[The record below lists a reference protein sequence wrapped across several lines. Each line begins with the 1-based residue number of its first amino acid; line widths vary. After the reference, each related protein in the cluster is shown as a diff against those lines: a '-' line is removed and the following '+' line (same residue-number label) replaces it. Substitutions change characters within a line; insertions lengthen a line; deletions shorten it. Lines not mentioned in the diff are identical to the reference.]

1 MAILIDEKKRVLV
14 QGITGREG
22 RARTRLMREYGTNVV
37 GGVTPGKGGQ
47 SVLGVPVFNT
57 PQEAVNS
64 LGNIDVSVVFVPA
77 AGVKDAAISA
87 IEAGIKLAVL
97 VPDRVPV
104 WDAMEIAAAA
114 KANDAMFLG
123 PNTLG
128 ALSPGKA
135 VVGMIG
141 GRAESAR
148 QWFKPGVPKGVGVIS
163 RSGGMASSTGYYLG
177 QAGVRL
183 SSIVHIG
190 GDAVIGIRLP
200 DAALMFEADP
210 LTEAIVIFG
219 EIGSSQEEELS
230 QLIAD
235 RKITKP
241 VIAYIG
247 GKAAR
252 EGTRFSHAGAIIEG
266 GRGTHAGKVKA
277 LREAGATVVDA
288 FGELPG
294 AVVAILEQIKGQ
306 SLMSEADKKAVW
318 HSGITRIQPNKV
330 AVRGYDIAELM
341 GHVSFGAAVYL
352 ILTGELPSPA
362 IARLMDAILVSS
374 IDHGAT
380 PPSALSARNVASTG
394 ATLSASVAAGIMS
407 INRHH
412 GGAIEDCARQLKAIA
427 DRAARDSISL
437 EEAATRT
444 LRTMSEAGERMSGFG
459 HRVHTKDPRTARLF
473 ELAREA
479 GVDGVHMQAARAV
492 EKAFADAKKSLPIN
506 VDGAIG
512 AILADLGMNPAAFNG
527 IFMIAR
533 TPGLIA
539 HVIEEQTREKPT
551 GPLSLRHAMRSR
563 PPSART
569 TCSTSP
575 AARPPTLRRPC
586 TTRSRAITTRPT
598 PGATSLRCLSP
609 SARPLPAR
617 ANGKIYVAGGFIGGT
632 SVTNALRIYDIATN
646 TWTSGAN
653 MPTSPG
659 VEAAAAAVV
668 NGKFYVM
675 GGDDFTNGLNT
686 TFIYDI
692 ATNTWTTGATL
703 PDSRTNTY
711 GTASNGLIYVY
722 GGVILPAFTTTDTLL
737 RYDPVANSWTNLGSA
752 GTAGLRQLRRHLAF
766 RHGPTADHR
775 RRGLHWCLH
784 HRHPHLHHQRRY
796 VQRRPGDD
804 RQPRRARAGH
814 PA

>member
-57 PQEAVNS
+57 PREAVDS
-64 LGNIDVSVVFVPA
+64 LGEIDVSVVFVPA
-77 AGVKDAAISA
+77 AGVKEAAISA
-87 IEAGIKLAVL
+87 LEAGIKLAVL

-114 KANDAMFLG
+114 KANQATFLG

-148 QWFKPGVPKGVGVIS
+148 QWFKPGIPKGVGVIS

-177 QAGVRL
+177 QVGVRI
-183 SSIVHIG
+183 STIVHIG

-210 LTEAIVIFG
+210 LTEIIAIFG
-219 EIGSSQEEELS
+219 EIGSSQEEELA

-235 RKITKP
+235 GRITKP
-241 VIAYIG
+241 VIAYVG

-277 LREAGATVVDA
+277 LREAGATVVDG
-288 FGELPG
+288 FGDLPG
-294 AVVAILEQIKGQ
+294 AVVEILTKTKGE
-306 SLMSEADKKAVW
+306 SLMTEAEQKAVW
-318 HSGITRIQPNKV
+318 HSAITRIEPNKV
-330 AVRGYDIAELM
+330 AVRGYDIANLM
-341 GHVSFGAAVYL
+341 GRVSFGAAVYL

-362 IARLMDAILVSS
+362 VARLMDAILVSS

-380 PPSALSARNVASTG
+380 PPSALAARTVASTG
-394 ATLSASVAAGIMS
+394 ATLSASVAAGIMA

-427 DRAARDSISL
+427 DCAARESTSL
-437 EEAATRT
+437 DEAASRT
-444 LRTMSEAGERMSGFG
+444 LAAMREAGQRMSGFG
-459 HRVHTKDPRTARLF
+459 HRLHTKDPRTARLF

-479 GVDGVHMQAARAV
+479 GVDDAHMQAARAV

-512 AILADLGMNPAAFNG
+512 AILADLGINPAAFNG

-533 TPGLIA
+533 TPGLVA
-539 HVIEEQTREKPT
+539 HVIEEQRRERP
-551 GPLSLRHAMRSR
+551 MRR
-563 PPSART
+563 IDPVNHGYDGPPSRT
-569 TCSTSP
+569 ISK
-575 AARPPTLRRPC
+575 
-586 TTRSRAITTRPT
+586 
-598 PGATSLRCLSP
+598 
-609 SARPLPAR
+609 
-617 ANGKIYVAGGFIGGT
+617 N
-632 SVTNALRIYDIATN
+632 
-646 TWTSGAN
+646 
-653 MPTSPG
+653 
-659 VEAAAAAVV
+659 
-668 NGKFYVM
+668 
-675 GGDDFTNGLNT
+675 
-686 TFIYDI
+686 
-692 ATNTWTTGATL
+692 
-703 PDSRTNTY
+703 DSR
-711 GTASNGLIYVY
+711 
-722 GGVILPAFTTTDTLL
+722 
-737 RYDPVANSWTNLGSA
+737 
-752 GTAGLRQLRRHLAF
+752 
-766 RHGPTADHR
+766 
-775 RRGLHWCLH
+775 
-784 HRHPHLHHQRRY
+784 
-796 VQRRPGDD
+796 
-804 RQPRRARAGH
+804 
-814 PA
+814 

>member
-22 RARTRLMREYGTNVV
+22 QARTRLMRDYGTKVV
-37 GGVTPGKGGQ
+37 AGVTPGKGGQ

-57 PQEAVNS
+57 PQDAVKS
-64 LGNIDVSVVFVPA
+64 LGEIDISVVFVPA

-87 IEAGIKLAVL
+87 IESGIKLAVL

-114 KANDAMFLG
+114 KANGAMFLG

-128 ALSPGKA
+128 ALSPGKG

-148 QWFKPGVPKGVGVIS
+148 QWFKPGVPRGVGVIS

-177 QAGVRL
+177 QAGMRI
-183 SSIVHIG
+183 STIVHIG

-219 EIGSSQEEELS
+219 EIGSSQEEELA
-230 QLIAD
+230 QLIVD

-241 VIAYIG
+241 VLAYIG

-288 FGELPG
+288 FGELPN
-294 AVVAILEQIKGQ
+294 AVVQILKKMKGE
-306 SLMSEADKKAVW
+306 SLMSEADKNAVW
-318 HSGITRIQPNKV
+318 NTAITRVEPNKV
-330 AVRGYDIAELM
+330 AVRGYNIAELM
-341 GHVSFGAAVYL
+341 GRVSFGAAVYL
-352 ILTGELPSPA
+352 TLTGELPSPA
-362 IARLMDAILVSS
+362 VARLMDAILVSS

-380 PPSALSARNVASTG
+380 PPSALAARSVASTG
-394 ATLSASVAAGIMS
+394 AALSASVAAGIMS

-427 DRAARDSISL
+427 ERATRESISMD
-437 EEAATRT
+437 EAATRT
-444 LRTMSEAGERMSGFG
+444 LATIREAGERMPGFG
-459 HRVHTKDPRTARLF
+459 HRLHTKDPRTARLF

-492 EKAFADAKKSLPIN
+492 EKVFADAKKSLPIN

-512 AILADLGMNPAAFNG
+512 AILADLGMNPATFNG

-533 TPGLIA
+533 TPGLVA
-539 HVIEEQTREKPT
+539 HVIEEQTREKP
-551 GPLSLRHAMRSR
+551 MRR
-563 PPSART
+563 IDPVNHGYDG
-569 TCSTSP
+569 SP
-575 AARPPTLRRPC
+575 ARKLQ
-586 TTRSRAITTRPT
+586 S
-598 PGATSLRCLSP
+598 
-609 SARPLPAR
+609 
-617 ANGKIYVAGGFIGGT
+617 
-632 SVTNALRIYDIATN
+632 
-646 TWTSGAN
+646 
-653 MPTSPG
+653 
-659 VEAAAAAVV
+659 
-668 NGKFYVM
+668 
-675 GGDDFTNGLNT
+675 
-686 TFIYDI
+686 
-692 ATNTWTTGATL
+692 
-703 PDSRTNTY
+703 
-711 GTASNGLIYVY
+711 
-722 GGVILPAFTTTDTLL
+722 
-737 RYDPVANSWTNLGSA
+737 
-752 GTAGLRQLRRHLAF
+752 
-766 RHGPTADHR
+766 
-775 RRGLHWCLH
+775 
-784 HRHPHLHHQRRY
+784 
-796 VQRRPGDD
+796 
-804 RQPRRARAGH
+804 
-814 PA
+814 

>member
-22 RARTRLMREYGTNVV
+22 RARARLMREYGTQVV
-37 GGVTPGKGGQ
+37 AGVTPGKGGQ
-47 SVLGVPVFNT
+47 TVLGVPVFDT
-57 PQEAVNS
+57 PQEAVNL
-64 LGNIDVSVVFVPA
+64 LGQIDISVLFVPA
-77 AGVKDAAISA
+77 AGVKDAAIAA

-114 KANDAMFLG
+114 RANGAMFLG

-128 ALSPGKA
+128 ALSPGKG
-135 VVGMIG
+135 VIGMIG

-177 QAGVRL
+177 QAGVRI
-183 SSIVHIG
+183 STIVHIG

-219 EIGSSQEEELS
+219 EIGSSQEEELG
-230 QLIAD
+230 QLIVD

-288 FGELPG
+288 FGELPK
-294 AVVAILEQIKGQ
+294 AVVEILKKMKGE
-306 SLMSEADKKAVW
+306 SLMSEADKNAVW
-318 HSGITRIQPNKV
+318 NTAITRVEPNKV
-330 AVRGYDIAELM
+330 AVRGYNIAELM
-341 GHVSFGAAVYL
+341 GRVSFGAAVYL
-352 ILTGELPSPA
+352 TLTGELPSTA
-362 IARLMDAILVSS
+362 VARLMDAILVSS

-380 PPSALSARNVASTG
+380 PPSALTARNVASTG

-427 DRAARDSISL
+427 DRATRESISMD
-437 EEAATRT
+437 EAAART
-444 LRTMSEAGERMSGFG
+444 LAAMRDAGERMPGFG
-459 HRVHTKDPRTARLF
+459 HRLHTKDPRTVRLF

-479 GVDGVHMQAARAV
+479 GVDGVHIQAARAV

-506 VDGAIG
+506 VDGAIS

-533 TPGLIA
+533 TPGLVA
-539 HVIEEQTREKPT
+539 HVIEEQSRERP
-551 GPLSLRHAMRSR
+551 MRRIDPVSHGYDG
-563 PPSART
+563 PPSRT
-569 TCSTSP
+569 
-575 AARPPTLRRPC
+575 L
-586 TTRSRAITTRPT
+586 
-598 PGATSLRCLSP
+598 
-609 SARPLPAR
+609 
-617 ANGKIYVAGGFIGGT
+617 
-632 SVTNALRIYDIATN
+632 
-646 TWTSGAN
+646 
-653 MPTSPG
+653 
-659 VEAAAAAVV
+659 
-668 NGKFYVM
+668 
-675 GGDDFTNGLNT
+675 
-686 TFIYDI
+686 
-692 ATNTWTTGATL
+692 
-703 PDSRTNTY
+703 
-711 GTASNGLIYVY
+711 
-722 GGVILPAFTTTDTLL
+722 
-737 RYDPVANSWTNLGSA
+737 
-752 GTAGLRQLRRHLAF
+752 
-766 RHGPTADHR
+766 
-775 RRGLHWCLH
+775 
-784 HRHPHLHHQRRY
+784 
-796 VQRRPGDD
+796 
-804 RQPRRARAGH
+804 
-814 PA
+814 

>member
-37 GGVTPGKGGQ
+37 AGVTPGKGGQ
-47 SVLGVPVFNT
+47 VVLGIPVFNT

-64 LGNIDVSVVFVPA
+64 LGGIDISVVFVPA
-77 AGVKDAAISA
+77 TGVKDAAISA
-87 IEAGIKLAVL
+87 IDAGIKLTVL

-104 WDAMEIAAAA
+104 WDAMEIASAA
-114 KANDAMFLG
+114 KANGAMFLG

-128 ALSPGKA
+128 ALSPGRG

-177 QAGVRL
+177 QAGVRISTIL
-183 SSIVHIG
+183 HIG

-210 LTEAIVIFG
+210 FTEGIVIFG
-219 EIGSSQEEELS
+219 EIGSSQEEELA
-230 QLIAD
+230 QLIVD
-235 RKITKP
+235 RKVTKR

-277 LREAGATVVDA
+277 LRDAGATVVDA
-288 FGELPG
+288 FGELPA
-294 AVVAILEQIKGQ
+294 AVVEILKKMKGE
-306 SLMSEADKKAVW
+306 SLMSEADKNAVW
-318 HSGITRIQPNKV
+318 DTAITRIEPNKV

-341 GHVSFGAAVYL
+341 GRASFGAAVHL
-352 ILTGELPSPA
+352 ILTGELPLSHV
-362 IARLMDAILVSS
+362 ARLMDAILVSS

-380 PPSALSARNVASTG
+380 PPSALAARTVASTG

-427 DRAARDSISL
+427 DRAAHESISID
-437 EEAATRT
+437 EAAART
-444 LRTMSEAGERMSGFG
+444 LAAKREAGERMPGFG
-459 HRVHTKDPRTARLF
+459 HRLHTKDPRTGRLF

-492 EKAFADAKKSLPIN
+492 EKAFTDVKKSLPIN

-512 AILADLGMNPAAFNG
+512 AILADLGMNPASFNG

-533 TPGLIA
+533 MPGLVT
-539 HVIEEQTREKPT
+539 HVIEEQTREKPMRRIDPVNHGYD
-551 GPLSLRHAMRSR
+551 GP
-563 PPSART
+563 
-569 TCSTSP
+569 
-575 AARPPTLRRPC
+575 
-586 TTRSRAITTRPT
+586 
-598 PGATSLRCLSP
+598 
-609 SARPLPAR
+609 PAR
-617 ANGKIYVAGGFIGGT
+617 
-632 SVTNALRIYDIATN
+632 
-646 TWTSGAN
+646 
-653 MPTSPG
+653 
-659 VEAAAAAVV
+659 
-668 NGKFYVM
+668 
-675 GGDDFTNGLNT
+675 
-686 TFIYDI
+686 
-692 ATNTWTTGATL
+692 
-703 PDSRTNTY
+703 
-711 GTASNGLIYVY
+711 
-722 GGVILPAFTTTDTLL
+722 
-737 RYDPVANSWTNLGSA
+737 NL
-752 GTAGLRQLRRHLAF
+752 
-766 RHGPTADHR
+766 
-775 RRGLHWCLH
+775 
-784 HRHPHLHHQRRY
+784 
-796 VQRRPGDD
+796 
-804 RQPRRARAGH
+804 
-814 PA
+814 

>member
-22 RARTRLMREYGTNVV
+22 RARTRLMREYGTDVV
-37 GGVTPGKGGQ
+37 AGVTPGKGGQ
-47 SVLGVPVFNT
+47 TVLGVPVFNT

-114 KANDAMFLG
+114 KANGATFLG

-128 ALSPGKA
+128 ALSPGKG

-141 GRAESAR
+141 GRADSAR

-177 QAGVRL
+177 QGGVRI
-183 SSIVHIG
+183 STIVHIG

-200 DAALMFEADP
+200 DAALMFEQDP
-210 LTEAIVIFG
+210 VTEAIVIFG
-219 EIGSSQEEELS
+219 EIGSSQEEELAR
-230 QLIAD
+230 LIVD
-235 RKITKP
+235 GKITKP

-288 FGELPG
+288 FGELPD
-294 AVVAILEQIKGQ
+294 AVVQILKKMKGQ
-306 SLMSEADKKAVW
+306 SLMSEADKNAVW
-318 HSGITRIQPNKV
+318 NTAITRVEPNKV

-341 GHVSFGAAVYL
+341 GRISFGASVYL

-362 IARLMDAILVSS
+362 VARLMDAILVSS

-380 PPSALSARNVASTG
+380 PPSALAARNVASTG

-412 GGAIEDCARQLKAIA
+412 GGAIEDCARQLRAIA
-427 DRAARDSISL
+427 DRATRESISMD
-437 EEAATRT
+437 EAAART
-444 LRTMSEAGERMSGFG
+444 LAAMREAGERMPGFG
-459 HRVHTKDPRTARLF
+459 HRLHTKDPRTARLF

-492 EKAFADAKKSLPIN
+492 EKAFAAAKKSLPIN

-512 AILADLGMNPAAFNG
+512 AIVADLGMNPATFNG

-533 TPGLIA
+533 TPGLVA
-539 HVIEEQTREKPT
+539 HVIEEQSRERP
-551 GPLSLRHAMRSR
+551 MR
-563 PPSART
+563 
-569 TCSTSP
+569 
-575 AARPPTLRRPC
+575 
-586 TTRSRAITTRPT
+586 
-598 PGATSLRCLSP
+598 
-609 SARPLPAR
+609 
-617 ANGKIYVAGGFIGGT
+617 
-632 SVTNALRIYDIATN
+632 RI
-646 TWTSGAN
+646 
-653 MPTSPG
+653 
-659 VEAAAAAVV
+659 
-668 NGKFYVM
+668 
-675 GGDDFTNGLNT
+675 
-686 TFIYDI
+686 
-692 ATNTWTTGATL
+692 
-703 PDSRTNTY
+703 
-711 GTASNGLIYVY
+711 
-722 GGVILPAFTTTDTLL
+722 
-737 RYDPVANSWTNLGSA
+737 DPVN
-752 GTAGLRQLRRHLAF
+752 
-766 RHGPTADHR
+766 HGYDGPA
-775 RRGLHWCLH
+775 
-784 HRHPHLHHQRRY
+784 
-796 VQRRPGDD
+796 
-804 RQPRRARAGH
+804 PRTLSDNRSS
-814 PA
+814 

>member
-1 MAILIDEKKRVLV
+1 MAILIDEKKHVLV

-57 PQEAVNS
+57 PEEAVDS
-64 LGNIDVSVVFVPA
+64 LGNIDISVLFVPA

-87 IEAGIKLAVL
+87 IDAGIKLSVL

-104 WDAMEIAAAA
+104 WDAMQIAAAA
-114 KANDAMFLG
+114 KANGAMFVG

-128 ALSPGKA
+128 VLSPGKA

-148 QWFKPGVPKGVGVIS
+148 QWFKPGIPKGVGVIS

-183 SSIVHIG
+183 STIVHIG
-190 GDAVIGIRLP
+190 GDAVLGIRIH

-219 EIGSSQEEELS
+219 EIGSSQEEELAR
-230 QLIAD
+230 LILD

-277 LREAGATVVDA
+277 LHDAGATVVDA
-288 FGELPG
+288 FGKLPD
-294 AVVAILEQIKGQ
+294 AVVKILKKMKGE
-306 SLMSEADKKAVW
+306 SLMSEADKNAVW
-318 HSGITRIQPNKV
+318 NPAITRVEPNKV
-330 AVRGYDIAELM
+330 AVRGYNIAELM
-341 GHVSFGAAVYL
+341 GRVSFGAAVYL
-352 ILTGELPSPA
+352 TLTGELPSPPV
-362 IARLMDAILVSS
+362 ARLMDAILVSS

-380 PPSALSARNVASTG
+380 PPSALAARSVASTG

-412 GGAIEDCARQLKAIA
+412 GGAIEDCARQLRAIA
-427 DRAARDSISL
+427 DRATRESISMD
-437 EEAATRT
+437 EAAART
-444 LRTMSEAGERMSGFG
+444 LAVMREAGERMPGFG
-459 HRVHTKDPRTARLF
+459 HRLHTKDPRTARLF

-512 AILADLGMNPAAFNG
+512 AILADLGMDPAAFNG

-539 HVIEEQTREKPT
+539 HVIEEQTCEKP
-551 GPLSLRHAMRSR
+551 MR
-563 PPSART
+563 
-569 TCSTSP
+569 
-575 AARPPTLRRPC
+575 
-586 TTRSRAITTRPT
+586 
-598 PGATSLRCLSP
+598 
-609 SARPLPAR
+609 
-617 ANGKIYVAGGFIGGT
+617 
-632 SVTNALRIYDIATN
+632 RI
-646 TWTSGAN
+646 
-653 MPTSPG
+653 
-659 VEAAAAAVV
+659 
-668 NGKFYVM
+668 
-675 GGDDFTNGLNT
+675 
-686 TFIYDI
+686 
-692 ATNTWTTGATL
+692 
-703 PDSRTNTY
+703 
-711 GTASNGLIYVY
+711 
-722 GGVILPAFTTTDTLL
+722 
-737 RYDPVANSWTNLGSA
+737 DPVN
-752 GTAGLRQLRRHLAF
+752 
-766 RHGPTADHR
+766 HGYDGPA
-775 RRGLHWCLH
+775 
-784 HRHPHLHHQRRY
+784 
-796 VQRRPGDD
+796 
-804 RQPRRARAGH
+804 PRKISS
-814 PA
+814 